1 MLSCTKKVL
10 PNGLRL
16 VSVQMP
22 HLHSAE
28 IAIYIKA
35 GGRNDTPGKA
45 GISHFLEHMLF
56 RGSSEFASN
65 LELEIAFEAIGGSVN
80 AATDEETT
88 CYFSRVHPGQI
99 AEGVRLFSSM
109 LLAPKLE
116 GLDIEKRIITEEALE
131 DINERGEETNPSNL
145 CSKLLWPD
153 HPLGMPTIG
162 YLESINGITEED
174 LRRYLCDH
182 YVPGNALIVAAG
194 KHDVD
199 AFFAACERSF
209 AGWGKAE
216 PPAPVPA
223 AEIQEEPRCVFVKDS
238 DSQVN
243 LQIAFRGFA
252 RRDRRIMGVRLMR
265 RILCGG
271 GSSRLHLSLRE
282 KLGIVYSVDAS
293 ISAYEETGAFAVELA
308 TAPENLVLA
317 VSEVLR
323 EVKSLAFEDVGEAE
337 LSRVKDGYFY
347 DLEYSSDSTYEMQ
360 VRYGWGELMTL
371 VRTIEEDRSEA
382 AAIGAAEV
390 RETARALFDP
400 ANLTL
405 AAVGPWKG
413 ASKRAVEKL
422 IKEYKKTFN
431 VQGSKFKVDPSG
443 SNVG

>member
-10 PNGLRL
+10 PNGLRI
-16 VSVQMP
+16 VSVEMP

-56 RGSSEFASN
+56 RGSSEFATS

-88 CYFSRVHPGQI
+88 CYFSRVHPDQVP
-99 AEGVRLFSSM
+99 EGIRLFSSM
-109 LLAPKLE
+109 LLTPRLE
-116 GLDIEKRIITEEALE
+116 GIEIEKRIITEEALE
-131 DINERGEETNPSNL
+131 DINEHGEETNTSNL
-145 CSKLLWPD
+145 CSKLLWPG
-153 HPLGMPTIG
+153 HPLGTPTIG
-162 YLESINGITEED
+162 YLESIKGLTEED
-174 LRRYLCDH
+174 LRGYLSDH
-182 YVPGNALIVAAG
+182 YVPGNAVIVAAG
-194 KHDVD
+194 RHD
-199 AFFAACERSF
+199 AQTFFAACEKHF
-209 AGWGKAE
+209 AGWGGAQ
-216 PPAPVPA
+216 PPAPAPVN
-223 AEIQEEPRCVFVKDS
+223 ELQEEPRSVFVKDS

-252 RRDRRIMGVRLMR
+252 RQDKRIMALRLMR

-293 ISAYEETGAFAVELA
+293 LSAYEETGAFAIELA

-317 VSEVLR
+317 VSEVLH
-323 EVKSLAFEDVGEAE
+323 EVKSLAFEEVGEAE
-337 LSRVKDGYFY
+337 LTRVKEGYFY

-371 VRTIEEDRSEA
+371 VRTIDEDR
-382 AAIGAAEV
+382 AEV
-390 RETARALFDP
+390 ASIVPAQIRETAQVLFDP
-400 ANLTL
+400 CNLTL
-405 AAVGPWKG
+405 AAVGPWK
-413 ASKRAVEKL
+413 APSKRVVEKL
-422 IKEYKKTFN
+422 IREYRKGWGKASP
-431 VQGSKFKVDPSG
+431 QQRD
-443 SNVG
+443 

>member
-16 VSVQMP
+16 VSVAMP

-56 RGSSEFASN
+56 RGSREFASN

-88 CYFSRVHPGQI
+88 CYFSRIHPDQI
-99 AEGVRLFSSM
+99 REGVRLFSSM
-109 LLAPKLE
+109 LLHPTLE
-116 GLDIEKRIITEEALE
+116 GIEIEKRIITEEALE
-131 DINERGEETNPSNL
+131 DINERGEETNTSNL
-145 CSKLLWPD
+145 ASRLLWPG

-162 YLESINGITEED
+162 YLDSIKDFTEDD
-174 LRRYLCDH
+174 LRSYLADF
-182 YVPGNALIVAAG
+182 YVPCNALIVAAG
-194 KHDVD
+194 KHDPES
-199 AFFAACERSF
+199 FFEACQAHF
-209 AGWGKAE
+209 ADWSGPK
-216 PPAPVPA
+216 PPLPVPA
-223 AEIQEEPRCVFVKDS
+223 DMVQDEPRTLFVKDS

-243 LQIAFRGFA
+243 LQVAFRGFA
-252 RRDRRIMGVRLMR
+252 RPDQRIMGLRLIR

-282 KLGIVYSVDAS
+282 RLGIVYSVDAS
-293 ISAYEETGAFAVELA
+293 LSAYEETGAFAIELA

-317 VSEVLR
+317 VTEVLR
-323 EVKSLAFEDVGEAE
+323 EVQSLAFEEVGGAE

-360 VRYGWGELMTL
+360 VRYGWGELMQM
-371 VRTIEEDRSEA
+371 VRNLDEDRAEA
-382 AAIGAAEV
+382 AAIGAAEIMASS
-390 RETARALFDP
+390 RKLFAP
-400 ANLTL
+400 ENLNL
-405 AAVGPWKG
+405 VAVGPWN
-413 ASKRAVEKL
+413 APSKRAVEKL
-422 IKEYKKTFN
+422 IREYRKGWEKATKEDERRTTEKA
-431 VQGSKFKVDPSG
+431 
-443 SNVG
+443 

>member
-16 VSVQMP
+16 VSVEMP

-56 RGSSEFASN
+56 RGSSEFVSN

-99 AEGVRLFSSM
+99 GEGIRLFSSM
-109 LLAPKLE
+109 LLSPTLE
-116 GLDIEKRIITEEALE
+116 GLEIEKRIITEEALE
-131 DINERGEETNPSNL
+131 DINERGEETNTSNL

-153 HPLGMPTIG
+153 HPLGTPTIG
-162 YLESINGITEED
+162 DLDSIKGITEQD
-174 LRRYLCDH
+174 LRSYLADH

-194 KHDVD
+194 RHNSEQ
-199 AFFAACERSF
+199 FFAACEKFF
-209 AGWGKAE
+209 AGWSGGSAI
-216 PPAPVPA
+216 PPLPA
-223 AEIQEEPRCVFVKDS
+223 NQVQQEPRAVFVKDS

-252 RRDRRIMGVRLMR
+252 RQDKRLMGLRLMR
-265 RILCGG
+265 RILSGG

-293 ISAYEETGAFAVELA
+293 LSAYEETGAFAIELS

-323 EVKSLAFEDVGEAE
+323 EVKSLAFEEVGEAE
-337 LSRVKDGYFY
+337 LARVKEGYFY
-347 DLEYSSDSTYEMQ
+347 DLEYSADSTYEMQ
-360 VRYGWGELMTL
+360 VRYGWGELMSL
-371 VRTIEEDRSEA
+371 VRTIEEDRIEA
-382 AAIGAAEV
+382 AAVGAEELKQMAQ
-390 RETARALFDP
+390 ALFAP
-400 ANLTL
+400 KNLVL
-405 AAVGPWKG
+405 AAVGPWK
-413 ASKRAVEKL
+413 APAKRAVEKL
-422 IKEYKKTFN
+422 VREYQKGWK
-431 VQGSKFKVDPSG
+431 G
-443 SNVG
+443 

>member
-1 MLSCTKKVL
+1 MFSCTKKVL
-10 PNGLRL
+10 QNGLRL
-16 VSVQMP
+16 VSVEMP

-56 RGSSEFASN
+56 RGSREFASN

-88 CYFSRVHPGQI
+88 CYFSRVHPDRI

-109 LLAPKLE
+109 LFAPTLE
-116 GLDIEKRIITEEALE
+116 GLEIEKRIITEEALE
-131 DINERGEETNPSNL
+131 DINERGEETNTSNL

-162 YLESINGITEED
+162 YLESIRGITEDD
-174 LRRYLCDH
+174 LRRYLADH

-194 KHDVD
+194 RHDPG

-209 AGWGKAE
+209 SGWVGAKA
-216 PPAPVPA
+216 PALLPA
-223 AEIQEEPRCVFVKDS
+223 CEVQDEPRLVFVKDS

-252 RRDRRIMGVRLMR
+252 RLDKRLMGLRLMR
-265 RILCGG
+265 RILSGG

-293 ISAYEETGAFAVELA
+293 LSAYEETGAFAVELA

-323 EVKSLAFEDVGEAE
+323 EVKSLAFEEVGEAE
-337 LSRVKDGYFY
+337 LARVKEGYFY
-347 DLEYSSDSTYEMQ
+347 DLEYSGDSTYEMQ
-360 VRYGWGELMTL
+360 VRYGWGELMSL
-371 VRTIEEDRSEA
+371 VRSIDEDRAEA
-382 AAIGAAEV
+382 SAIGGADLKAI
-390 RETARALFDP
+390 ARALFDP
-400 ANLTL
+400 ANLNL
-405 AAVGPWKG
+405 AAVGPWKAG
-413 ASKRAVEKL
+413 SKRAVEKL
-422 IKEYKKTFN
+422 VREYRKN
-431 VQGSKFKVDPSG
+431 WNG
-443 SNVG
+443 

>member
-1 MLSCTKKVL
+1 MFSCTKKVL

-16 VSVQMP
+16 VSVEMP

-88 CYFSRVHPGQI
+88 CYFSRVHPDQI
-99 AEGVRLFSSM
+99 GEGIRLFSSM
-109 LLAPKLE
+109 LLTPTLE
-116 GLDIEKRIITEEALE
+116 GLEIEKRIITEEALE
-131 DINERGEETNPSNL
+131 DINERGEETNTSNL

-153 HPLGMPTIG
+153 HPLGTPTIG
-162 YLESINGITEED
+162 YLESIKGITVED
-174 LRRYLCDH
+174 LRAYFAAH

-194 KHDVD
+194 RHDSD
-199 AFFAACERSF
+199 AFFAACGSHF
-209 AGWGKAE
+209 AGWEGGR
-216 PPAPVPA
+216 PPALLPPV
-223 AEIQEEPRCVFVKDS
+223 ELQDEPRSLFVKDS

-252 RRDRRIMGVRLMR
+252 RQDKRLMGLRLMR

-271 GSSRLHLSLRE
+271 GTSRLHLSLRE

-293 ISAYEETGAFAVELA
+293 LSAYEETGAFAIELA

-323 EVKSLAFEDVGEAE
+323 EVKSLAFEEVGEAE
-337 LSRVKDGYFY
+337 LARVKEGYFY
-347 DLEYSSDSTYEMQ
+347 DLEYSADSTYEMQ
-360 VRYGWGELMTL
+360 VRYGWGELMSL
-371 VRTIEEDRSEA
+371 VRSIDEDRIEVG
-382 AAIGAAEV
+382 AIGGEQLMH
-390 RETARALFDP
+390 TAHALFAP
-400 ANLTL
+400 KNLTL
-405 AAVGPWKG
+405 AAVGPWKAG
-413 ASKRAVEKL
+413 AKRAVEKL
-422 IKEYKKTFN
+422 IREYGK
-431 VQGSKFKVDPSG
+431 GWM
-443 SNVG
+443 